1 MSYQNNNLI
10 IPFNNNINNINL
22 ISLDKSPNQKLNIII
37 NQENNNPN
45 NLNIK
50 PSNDLLKSK
59 NEEGSNLSNINIDQE
74 QKFIENADF
83 LFGDSDNE
91 KENIKQN
98 PYSNYNNNNH
108 SEISDDSSINEE
120 KRIEIANNLF
130 DTSLTVSKNS
140 HITNNDISRNSIN
153 TINYE
158 KRKEVA
164 DKLFESQSDI
174 SSKLENINVNNLN
187 KSIKSNKTNMSNF
200 INNLTGSN
208 VGLNINELANKFADR
223 DKMIYES
230 IHSNDNDFMKKSNS
244 EKNIDEN
251 IKIDEDE
258 GIEFNENLIE
268 FKDKNN
274 YEKINKLNN
283 LNKLGNLSRNNNK
296 NKNNNNSSSLKNELI
311 QGKKK
316 LNNKL
321 IINISDNNI
330 NNMDENTEKKEEQKI
345 NKNNIIDESI
355 IRESNEM
362 YKKEKN
368 KNDKPQTF
376 NGANL
381 KELFSKNKKER
392 PKNEKIKLYMEEK
405 FSEEQNSNEILVQ
418 KKEKEKNKEKGKE
431 KNKREI
437 KIIDDIDDNNISIK
451 GEKDNNRKS
460 ELINKEIKETNND
473 SSQLIT
479 DKSNLL
485 KGRNKI
491 INENESKKF
500 IQIQRKKK
508 DEEINKN
515 DNDNKL
521 TEIENDNNINIINN
535 INNSIS
541 FEEEKNI
548 VHFNREKFTKEKR
561 FKNFLKENHLYF
573 NDKIYNKKE
582 NEIQIEEI
590 KSNSFYPKCI
600 YEQETFFDEI
610 NKENKKKKGE
620 IILYYN
626 IMKETYEK
634 NKSNFNLLFQSVNNE
649 DKEKIFKLYKNFENY
664 NIKNNYISP
673 HLNDIK
679 SFINTFLLKLKKN
692 HIKNIDYIRYSLNEN
707 NGDTFYR
714 CFIFNLFEKKI
725 INKDKEYIY
734 MIIFDLLK
742 IYDLSPNIF
751 NSEDNI
757 NNNINDTLV
766 FFDIL
771 RDYIELNSWDKVY
784 EFFFGF
790 FSQINQ
796 ILIKYIKY
804 NIFLLLSKL
813 YSLNEDN
820 PSYDNPI
827 YLNQYQKILIDYNEP
842 SKIIFQLITIIFGVN
857 LEIIYIENKEET
869 TLMEQTYDFDFSKFS
884 KNENNKIDKLQIIN
898 YNNCYHIGYKKK
910 DLLNNKEIFNSI
922 KENINEISLIQF
934 TKKGKIKCDECK
946 NTTEFIEINNENN
959 NKGICSECLNKE
971 IEIYLLKRI
980 SYIKEDNKKNYI
992 NYSYYLRPIEILL
1005 QEPLS
1010 IKNGIEDNSII
1021 IKNIDYYL
1029 LYQNTFTQKIKEL
1042 FSASKEEEVSNNNNI
1057 INTLSNS
1064 NRDNKNNL
1072 NDNDLCMICA
1082 KDNNVL
1088 VSSCGCKICDD
1099 CIYTFI
1105 DSITNNQIILN
1116 GYEKKQLYEQDLDKC
1131 PLCEQKISLS
1141 YLIMLLQ
1148 TQGRNF
1154 ENETEEA
1161 ITRMSN
1167 YCQTICFNCLQK
1179 YGNEDNIEVE
1189 HNKNKKMIKLNV
1201 QINKHLIK
1209 EAKKNKNKNKD
1220 ENYENEYENG
1230 IDYNDAQHCLCIP
1243 CYKKVKIKRT
1253 KKLNEENYN
1262 VVGCNIC
1269 GVNHLINIKDW
1280 NRVVKNDVCCKC
1292 DIF

>member
-1 MSYQNNNLI
+1 
-10 IPFNNNINNINL
+10 
-22 ISLDKSPNQKLNIII
+22 
-37 NQENNNPN
+37 
-45 NLNIK
+45 
-50 PSNDLLKSK
+50 
-59 NEEGSNLSNINIDQE
+59 
-74 QKFIENADF
+74 
-83 LFGDSDNE
+83 
-91 KENIKQN
+91 
-98 PYSNYNNNNH
+98 
-108 SEISDDSSINEE
+108 
-120 KRIEIANNLF
+120 
-130 DTSLTVSKNS
+130 
-140 HITNNDISRNSIN
+140 
-153 TINYE
+153 
-158 KRKEVA
+158 
-164 DKLFESQSDI
+164 
-174 SSKLENINVNNLN
+174 
-187 KSIKSNKTNMSNF
+187 
-200 INNLTGSN
+200 
-208 VGLNINELANKFADR
+208 
-223 DKMIYES
+223 
-230 IHSNDNDFMKKSNS
+230 
-244 EKNIDEN
+244 
-251 IKIDEDE
+251 
-258 GIEFNENLIE
+258 
-268 FKDKNN
+268 
-274 YEKINKLNN
+274 
-283 LNKLGNLSRNNNK
+283 
-296 NKNNNNSSSLKNELI
+296 
-311 QGKKK
+311 
-316 LNNKL
+316 
-321 IINISDNNI
+321 
-330 NNMDENTEKKEEQKI
+330 
-345 NKNNIIDESI
+345 
-355 IRESNEM
+355 
-362 YKKEKN
+362 
-368 KNDKPQTF
+368 
-376 NGANL
+376 
-381 KELFSKNKKER
+381 
-392 PKNEKIKLYMEEK
+392 
-405 FSEEQNSNEILVQ
+405 
-418 KKEKEKNKEKGKE
+418 
-431 KNKREI
+431 
-437 KIIDDIDDNNISIK
+437 
-451 GEKDNNRKS
+451 
-460 ELINKEIKETNND
+460 
-473 SSQLIT
+473 
-479 DKSNLL
+479 
-485 KGRNKI
+485 
-491 INENESKKF
+491 
-500 IQIQRKKK
+500 
-508 DEEINKN
+508 
-515 DNDNKL
+515 
-521 TEIENDNNINIINN
+521 
-535 INNSIS
+535 
-541 FEEEKNI
+541 
-548 VHFNREKFTKEKR
+548 
-561 FKNFLKENHLYF
+561 
-573 NDKIYNKKE
+573 
-582 NEIQIEEI
+582 
-590 KSNSFYPKCI
+590 
-600 YEQETFFDEI
+600 
-610 NKENKKKKGE
+610 
-620 IILYYN
+620 
-626 IMKETYEK
+626 
-634 NKSNFNLLFQSVNNE
+634 
-649 DKEKIFKLYKNFENY
+649 
-664 NIKNNYISP
+664 
-673 HLNDIK
+673 
-679 SFINTFLLKLKKN
+679 
-692 HIKNIDYIRYSLNEN
+692 
-707 NGDTFYR
+707 
-714 CFIFNLFEKKI
+714 
-725 INKDKEYIY
+725 

-1029 LYQNTFTQKIKEL
+1029 LYQNTFSQKIKEL

-1105 DSITNNQIILN
+1105 DSITNSQIILN